1 MSPANVQIY
10 IIPFN
15 ANSSTDKASGKW
27 QISVDGGT
35 FPKWMDNG
43 KKIFFFTPD
52 NKIMA
57 VDINESGNSL
67 SPGKPSQIFK
77 PGNNNISRI
86 YAIDKTGTKI
96 VATVPNGQSIQPPVT
111 LVSNWQMEVEGKK

>member
-1 MSPANVQIY
+1 
-10 IIPFN
+10 
-15 ANSSTDKASGKW
+15 
-27 QISVDGGT
+27 
-35 FPKWMDNG
+35 MDNG

-111 LVSNWQMEVEGKK
+111 LVSNWQKEVEGKK